1 MSMAR
6 RHYTPA
12 DPQSLALME
21 QQTAATMTLAGCSL
35 IVLLR
40 NARPLVGWKLALVI
54 AMGGAVAL
62 AFVTPMGRDFFA
74 LDLPPTPILITALLA
89 VAAAGAAM
97 MVAHRIFHEPR
108 TRPGL

>member
-1 MSMAR
+1 MRLRSR
-6 RHYTPA
+6 
-12 DPQSLALME
+12 LAL
-21 QQTAATMTLAGCSL
+21 A
-35 IVLLR
+35 
-40 NARPLVGWKLALVI
+40 LALLASV
-54 AMGGAVAL
+54 AVAL

>member
-1 MSMAR
+1 
-6 RHYTPA
+6 
-12 DPQSLALME
+12 ME

-74 LDLPPTPILITALLA
+74 LDLPPAPILITALLA